1 MPHQSLMRL
10 SAKLQHKTTIIRSL
24 CNKFSPKFGKSKS
37 FHYFCNQMENKKKDI
52 RALTKEQL
60 RNFFVEQGDKAFR
73 GNQVYEWL
81 WQKSAYSFEDM
92 TNVSKETRQM
102 LEDNFVINH
111 IKVDTMQ
118 RSSDGTVKNAVRLHD
133 GLIVESVLIPTK
145 TRTTACVSS
154 QVGCSLDC
162 KFCATSRLKRMRN
175 LNPDEIYDQ
184 VVAIDNES
192 RLYHDR
198 PLSNIVFMGMGEP
211 LMNYNNVI
219 KAIDKITSTDGLG
232 MSPKRITVSTSGVPK
247 MIRKMADDE
256 VKFNLA
262 VSLHSAIDEVRTKIM
277 PFNETFPLKDLK
289 ESLEYWYLK
298 TNRKI
303 SYEYVVWK
311 GINDSKKDIDAF
323 VQFCKYVP
331 CKVNIIEYNPIDDG
345 EFQQA
350 SNEALDNY
358 INALEQNRI
367 VVNVRRSRGKDIDAA
382 CGQLANKS

>member
-1 MPHQSLMRL
+1 MSV
-10 SAKLQHKTTIIRSL
+10 
-24 CNKFSPKFGKSKS
+24 
-37 FHYFCNQMENKKKDI
+37 KKKDI
-52 RALTKEQL
+52 RALTKDQL
-60 RNFFVEQGDKAFR
+60 RDFFVSEGDKPFR

-81 WQKSAYSFEDM
+81 WRKSAHSFDDM
-92 TNVSKETRQM
+92 TNISKETRHI

-111 IKVDTMQ
+111 IEVDTIQ
-118 RSSDGTVKNAVRLHD
+118 RSNDGTIKNAVRLHD

-162 KFCATSRLKRMRN
+162 TFCATARLKRMRN

-192 RLYHDR
+192 RLYYNH

-219 KAIDKITSTDGLG
+219 KAIDKITSPEGLG
-232 MSPKRITVSTSGVPK
+232 MSPKRITLSTSGVPK
-247 MIRKMADDE
+247 MIKKMADDE
-256 VKFNLA
+256 VKFHLA
-262 VSLHSAIDEVRTKIM
+262 VSLHSAIDEVRTAIM
-277 PFNETFPLKDLK
+277 PFNETFPLTDLK
-289 ESLEYWYLK
+289 DALEYWYSK
-298 TNRKI
+298 TKRKI
-303 SYEYVVWK
+303 TYEYIVWN
-311 GINDSKKDIDAF
+311 GINDTQKDIDAL
-323 VQFCKYVP
+323 VKFCKAVP

-350 SNEALDNY
+350 SNETIKNY
-358 INALEQNRI
+358 IYSLEKNRI
-367 VVNVRRSRGKDIDAA
+367 VVNLRRSRGKDIDAA